1 MNGNVRRPGSDP
13 TRALVLDHEPELPP
27 RVPLIDGVVP
37 VVDPARE
44 PLPPLSAMLWP
55 ERFA

>member
-44 PLPPLSAMLWP
+44 PLPPLSAML
-55 ERFA
+55 